1 MSFHSPSHSS
11 RGSSH
16 ECEGSDGPSRH
27 MTVDTHEPA
36 PVLDMTTGRTFSRH
50 VPRTKRARSP
60 SSDETDSDINEPV
73 TPPPIIHH
81 LSRFVKHAKSNPK
94 PYERNGSTRLERR
107 FFNNQLRHKDSM
119 SQEDAEKSKD
129 VLERCLGR
137 LSPGAAAQAVVT
149 MHADVEWRRVSALAT
164 AWEIYASEEH
174 LKFLHMVLE
183 DEGEKYTNASQ
194 EPLGISV
201 QELVRSDEKDIKEQI
216 DCSVTAYSDDIALF
230 SVGDTQLDYLE
241 NAPDDQLKVTDVTS
255 DSDDSG
261 IALTNSEE
269 DRFRTT
275 SKLGGSAD
283 AS

>member
-1 MSFHSPSHSS
+1 MSIHNPSYSS

-16 ECEGSDGPSRH
+16 ECEGSDGPSRR

-50 VPRTKRARSP
+50 VPRTKHARSP

-81 LSRFVKHAKSNPK
+81 LSRFVKRAKSNPK
-94 PYERNGSTRLERR
+94 PYKRNGSARSERR
-107 FFNNQLRHKDSM
+107 FFNNQLCHNDSM
-119 SQEDAEKSKD
+119 SQGDAEKSKD

-149 MHADVEWRRVSALAT
+149 MHADIEWRRVCALAT

-183 DEGEKYTNASQ
+183 DEGEEYANASQ

-201 QELVRSDEKDIKEQI
+201 QELVRSNETDIKEQI
-216 DCSVTAYSDDIALF
+216 DCSVTAYSDNIALF

-275 SKLGGSAD
+275 SKLGYSAD

>member
-16 ECEGSDGPSRH
+16 ECEGSDGPSRR

-36 PVLDMTTGRTFSRH
+36 PILDMTTGRTFSRH

-81 LSRFVKHAKSNPK
+81 LSCFVKRAKSNPK

-174 LKFLHMVLE
+174 LKFLHMVLK
-183 DEGEKYTNASQ
+183 DEGEEYANASQ
-194 EPLGISV
+194 EPLGVSV
-201 QELVRSDEKDIKEQI
+201 QELVRSNEKVIKEQI

-241 NAPDDQLKVTDVTS
+241 NALTDVTS

-261 IALTNSEE
+261 VALTNSEE
-269 DRFRTT
+269 DRFQTT